1 MKRAIQSPVVLVP
14 TWFIFIYSVG
24 LVLSVIFT
32 QS

>member
-14 TWFIFIYSVG
+14 TWFIFIHVVG
-24 LVLSVIFT
+24 IVLSIIFT